1 MNTDVLFDRAFAIRA
16 AKPWQHLFD
25 THIFAV
31 RFSDG
36 EIACCSVMGRNGTHL
51 ALALY
56 SLTDGLYALDKLMTT
71 DMRVLPRH
79 RAEECM
85 LGQDCIQISF
95 KNAQEILAKE
105 AKPVRAYAKAHGVS
119 LRGQHNFPVF
129 HRYRPS
135 RMPWALTDETEQQHL
150 LEAMDALLEISR
162 RLSTEDPLALGLIEG
177 DPFTHPIPLLTAT
190 PDGYRWDS
198 YTLQKPDA
206 PALPAGKIEDELAL
220 ARLKKRK
227 KPCAPWA
234 LAVFMSPTP
243 VQAKPAQVPYF
254 PYLLCVVDTGSG
266 KVLTLTPPR
275 KIDEYAPHFSAD
287 FLSLLQQHG
296 LPHEF
301 WSADDR
307 TTAFITPIAKQ
318 LGIPVNVQADMTPM
332 DELLDEL
339 YDHLNDASFEGA
351 DEMGNA
357 PDDAEVL
364 RLLAAHIADAPET
377 LRAIPDYMLTEIR
390 AAIAALPNSRN
401 ALRALDEEIKR
412 RRLPPHQ

>member
-16 AKPWQHLFD
+16 AKPWQYLFD

-85 LGQDCIQISF
+85 LGQDCIQVSF
-95 KNAQEILAKE
+95 ENAQEILAKE
-105 AKPVRAYAKAHGVS
+105 AKPVRAYAKAHGIS

-162 RLSTEDPLALGLIEG
+162 RLSTEEPLALGLIEG

-198 YTLQKPDA
+198 YTLQKPDV

-243 VQAKPAQVPYF
+243 VQAKPTQVPYF

-287 FLSLLQQHG
+287 FLPLLQQHG

-339 YDHLNDASFEGA
+339 YDHLNDASFE
-351 DEMGNA
+351 
-357 PDDAEVL
+357 
-364 RLLAAHIADAPET
+364 
-377 LRAIPDYMLTEIR
+377 
-390 AAIAALPNSRN
+390 
-401 ALRALDEEIKR
+401 
-412 RRLPPHQ
+412 

>member
-56 SLTDGLYALDKLMTT
+56 SLKDGLYALDKLMTT
-71 DMRVLPRH
+71 NMRVLPRH

-85 LGQDCIQISF
+85 LGQDCIQVSF
-95 KNAQEILAKE
+95 ENAQEILAKE
-105 AKPVRAYAKAHGVS
+105 AKPVRAYAKAHGIS

-135 RMPWALTDETEQQHL
+135 RMPWALADETEQQHL
-150 LEAMDALLEISR
+150 LEAMDA
-162 RLSTEDPLALGLIEG
+162 
-177 DPFTHPIPLLTAT
+177 LLTAT

-390 AAIAALPNSRN
+390 AAIAALPNSRD
-401 ALRALDEEIKR
+401 ALRALDKEMKR

>member
-85 LGQDCIQISF
+85 LGQDCIQVSF
-95 KNAQEILAKE
+95 ENAQEILAKE
-105 AKPVRAYAKAHGVS
+105 AKPVRAYAKAHGIS

-198 YTLQKPDA
+198 YTLQN
-206 PALPAGKIEDELAL
+206 
-220 ARLKKRK
+220 
-227 KPCAPWA
+227 
-234 LAVFMSPTP
+234 PTRRHSRR
-243 VQAKPAQVPYF
+243 AKWRMNWRWR
-254 PYLLCVVDTGSG
+254 G
-266 KVLTLTPPR
+266 
-275 KIDEYAPHFSAD
+275 
-287 FLSLLQQHG
+287 
-296 LPHEF
+296 
-301 WSADDR
+301 
-307 TTAFITPIAKQ
+307 
-318 LGIPVNVQADMTPM
+318 
-332 DELLDEL
+332 
-339 YDHLNDASFEGA
+339 
-351 DEMGNA
+351 
-357 PDDAEVL
+357 
-364 RLLAAHIADAPET
+364 
-377 LRAIPDYMLTEIR
+377 
-390 AAIAALPNSRN
+390 
-401 ALRALDEEIKR
+401 
-412 RRLPPHQ
+412 

>member
-85 LGQDCIQISF
+85 LGQDCIQVSF

-105 AKPVRAYAKAHGVS
+105 AKPVRAYAKAHGIS

-162 RLSTEDPLALGLIEG
+162 RHSRTR
-177 DPFTHPIPLLTAT
+177 F
-190 PDGYRWDS
+190 
-198 YTLQKPDA
+198 
-206 PALPAGKIEDELAL
+206 
-220 ARLKKRK
+220 
-227 KPCAPWA
+227 PC
-234 LAVFMSPTP
+234 
-243 VQAKPAQVPYF
+243 
-254 PYLLCVVDTGSG
+254 
-266 KVLTLTPPR
+266 
-275 KIDEYAPHFSAD
+275 
-287 FLSLLQQHG
+287 
-296 LPHEF
+296 
-301 WSADDR
+301 
-307 TTAFITPIAKQ
+307 
-318 LGIPVNVQADMTPM
+318 
-332 DELLDEL
+332 
-339 YDHLNDASFEGA
+339 
-351 DEMGNA
+351 
-357 PDDAEVL
+357 
-364 RLLAAHIADAPET
+364 
-377 LRAIPDYMLTEIR
+377 
-390 AAIAALPNSRN
+390 
-401 ALRALDEEIKR
+401 
-412 RRLPPHQ
+412 

>member
-85 LGQDCIQISF
+85 LGQDCIQVSF
-95 KNAQEILAKE
+95 ENAQEILAKE
-105 AKPVRAYAKAHGVS
+105 AKAVRAYAKAHGIS

-162 RLSTEDPLALGLIEG
+162 RLNTEEPLALGLIEG

-206 PALPAGKIEDELAL
+206 PALPTGKIEDELAL

-266 KVLTLTPPR
+266 KC
-275 KIDEYAPHFSAD
+275 
-287 FLSLLQQHG
+287 
-296 LPHEF
+296 
-301 WSADDR
+301 
-307 TTAFITPIAKQ
+307 
-318 LGIPVNVQADMTPM
+318 
-332 DELLDEL
+332 
-339 YDHLNDASFEGA
+339 
-351 DEMGNA
+351 
-357 PDDAEVL
+357 
-364 RLLAAHIADAPET
+364 
-377 LRAIPDYMLTEIR
+377 
-390 AAIAALPNSRN
+390 
-401 ALRALDEEIKR
+401 
-412 RRLPPHQ
+412 